1 MKFVILMMLTGLCMS
16 GPGGFIFAV
25 MLLVVTGIIDV
36 RHHSVMT
43 DLRINRLINDIKAAS
58 ENMKITV
65 VNK

>member
-1 MKFVILMMLTGLCMS
+1 MKFIMIMLITGLCMS
-16 GPGGFIFAV
+16 GPSGFIFGV

-43 DLRINRLINDIKAAS
+43 DLIINRLINDIKAAS